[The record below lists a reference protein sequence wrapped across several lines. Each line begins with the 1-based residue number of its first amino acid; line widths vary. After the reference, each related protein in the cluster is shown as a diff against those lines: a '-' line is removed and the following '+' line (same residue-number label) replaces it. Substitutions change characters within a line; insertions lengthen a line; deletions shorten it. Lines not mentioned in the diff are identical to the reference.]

1 MRVFDTNNTTMPKIE
16 KKNRGSRGKVDT
28 LKTQSLTPN
37 LQDLIKSE
45 ILLLY
50 NVQIVLCKPGPT
62 KDYKNDMCCF
72 FVKHTTL
79 RIKNIDCLDGIRIM
93 CLNGETALPEEL

>member
-1 MRVFDTNNTTMPKIE
+1 MPKIE

-62 KDYKNDMCCF
+62 KDYTNDMCCF

-79 RIKNIDCLDGIRIM
+79 RIKNIDCLDWNQDNVSEWRNSSTRGAVKIKL
-93 CLNGETALPEEL
+93 CVFV